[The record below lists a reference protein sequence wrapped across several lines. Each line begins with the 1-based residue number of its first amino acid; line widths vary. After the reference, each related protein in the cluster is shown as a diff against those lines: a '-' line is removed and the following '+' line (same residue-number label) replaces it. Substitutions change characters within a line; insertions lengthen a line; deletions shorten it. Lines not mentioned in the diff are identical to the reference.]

1 VCTEGFNR
9 VNAGRSLPALPL
21 AAGAAD
27 AASSAAA
34 ARARSVLVGGATINE
49 EGSIMAD
56 EKLFEDRGWRD
67 IHYRPNN
74 LFVWRNPDCP
84 GLMIDAADTSGRKFV
99 IFAGD
104 PLRKVGRL
112 TEFDDA
118 DAAITFCERVAPL
131 ADWPQAG
138 DWSASPAGL
147 DEQVHQIAL
156 DVAGGKK
163 APRG

>member
-1 VCTEGFNR
+1 
-9 VNAGRSLPALPL
+9 
-21 AAGAAD
+21 
-27 AASSAAA
+27 
-34 ARARSVLVGGATINE
+34 
-49 EGSIMAD
+49 MAD

-74 LFVWRNPDCP
+74 LFVWRNPDCL
-84 GLMIDAADTSGRKFV
+84 GLMIDAADTSGKKFV